1 MWQTGAVRPGHSND
15 DAATSNY
22 NRHSIPRAA
31 FHGLTGARTSRDY
44 EITSQQSWRT
54 WLHSVYFLHRNFSQ
68 PSTIDYR
75 AHTVI
80 VSDFVFPLITFATCW
95 VESGRY
101 LYRIVWRRTICT
113 RCLSA
118 SLFLQFAMFEHKA
131 IYHAN
136 STLSTSTLLSRIL
149 VRTTVHTAGMECT
162 RTQINNSYNNK
173 WSK

>member
-1 MWQTGAVRPGHSND
+1 VWQTGAVRPGHSND

-31 FHGLTGARTSRDY
+31 FHGLTGARMSRDY

-80 VSDFVFPLITFATCW
+80 VSDFVFHLITFATCW
-95 VESGRY
+95 VESGSY

-118 SLFLQFAMFEHKA
+118 FLFFAVCDVWTQSDLSLEL
-131 IYHAN
+131 Y
-136 STLSTSTLLSRIL
+136 
-149 VRTTVHTAGMECT
+149 TVYKHFTFTDTRSNNCTYRRNGMY
-162 RTQINNSYNNK
+162 SYTN
-173 WSK
+173 